1 MTPAKLK
8 GLLVWAAL
16 LLSLYWSLVEPN
28 DQGLALALGLLL
40 GAGSLLYRAGVD
52 LVVPVALLA
61 LVVGVLEVQNG
72 QLTPY
77 LLGLL
82 MGLLAPLSAAR
93 MLR

>member
-40 GAGSLLYRAGVD
+40 GAGSLLYRTGVD

-61 LVVGVLEVQNG
+61 LAVGVLEVQNG
-72 QLTPY
+72 QFAPY
-77 LLGLL
+77 L
-82 MGLLAPLSAAR
+82 MGLLVGLLAPMGAAR

>member
-16 LLSLYWSLVEPN
+16 LLSLYWSLVEPD

-40 GAGSLLYRAGVD
+40 GAGSLLYRRGVD

-61 LVVGVLEVQNG
+61 LAVGVLEVQKG
-72 QLTPY
+72 QLAPY

-82 MGLLAPLSAAR
+82 VGLFAPLGAAR